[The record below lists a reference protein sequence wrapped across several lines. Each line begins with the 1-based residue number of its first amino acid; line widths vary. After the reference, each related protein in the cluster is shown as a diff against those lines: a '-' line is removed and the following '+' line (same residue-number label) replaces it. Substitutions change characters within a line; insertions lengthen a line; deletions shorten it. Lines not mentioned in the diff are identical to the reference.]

1 MLIIHTLFS
10 CLFGQPRLNP
20 LPIKHSHPHHLRGV
34 RQNHTHSILLATT
47 AQQSKAGGK
56 GDAHALLVLLQPPQ
70 PFSHVRLAILPHRF
84 THLPGEERSDEAFSV
99 PRADHS
105 HRLVAPHARAG
116 NAAQAAPAAHAHPT
130 ASTAARHYD
139 LVILRVRSQEGDT
152 VTMMQPTVSVTEASC
167 SVEKETTCL
176 VGREASCSVE
186 KETTCLVE
194 KETTRLVEKEA
205 SRSVERETRSRFSH
219 CLRRSSRAE

>member
-47 AQQSKAGGK
+47 AQQSKAGRK

-84 THLPGEERSDEAFSV
+84 THLPGEERSDEALSV
-99 PRADHS
+99 PRADYS
-105 HRLVAPHARAG
+105 HRIVAPHARAG
-116 NAAQAAPAAHAHPT
+116 NAAETASAAHAHPT

-139 LVILRVRSQEGDT
+139 LVILRVKSKEGDT
-152 VTMMQPTVSVTEASC
+152 VTTMQPTVSVTEVSC
-167 SVEKETTCL
+167 SVEETTRLVVKETT
-176 VGREASCSVE
+176 R
-186 KETTCLVE
+186 LVE
-194 KETTRLVEKEA
+194 KETTRLVGREA

-219 CLRRSSRAE
+219 CLRRSRMAE